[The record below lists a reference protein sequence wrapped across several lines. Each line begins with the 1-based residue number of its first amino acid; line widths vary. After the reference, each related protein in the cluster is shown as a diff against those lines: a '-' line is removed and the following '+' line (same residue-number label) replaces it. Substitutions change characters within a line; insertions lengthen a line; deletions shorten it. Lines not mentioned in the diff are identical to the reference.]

1 MSENIQGTL
10 LRWHVW
16 SVIIDK
22 FVQHPLQNTGRKDYY
37 DRRNNLSE
45 KKKTLNVEYTWR
57 TYLFHVTRILQNT
70 S

>member
-37 DRRNNLSE
+37 DRRHNLSE
-45 KKKTLNVEYTWR
+45 KK
-57 TYLFHVTRILQNT
+57 NT
-70 S
+70 